1 LILLSQ
7 LAVFKGPVHP
17 QSASAKDAT
26 ECCSLNG
33 APPIDDTI
41 PL

>member
-7 LAVFKGPVHP
+7 LAVFKGPVQH
-17 QSASAKDAT
+17 QTATAKDAT
-26 ECCSLNG
+26 ESCSLNG
-33 APPIDDTI
+33 APPIDDTV